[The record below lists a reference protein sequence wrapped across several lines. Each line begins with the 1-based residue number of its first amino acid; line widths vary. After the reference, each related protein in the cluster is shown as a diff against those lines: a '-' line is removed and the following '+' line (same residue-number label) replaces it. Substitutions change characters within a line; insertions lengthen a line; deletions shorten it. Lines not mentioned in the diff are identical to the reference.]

1 MIMTNKRTTG
11 GSGLRAFLAPGSGME
26 KIIKTRSKIREE
38 YFGSYFR
45 ELSTGVNFWVP

>member
-26 KIIKTRSKIREE
+26 KIIKTRSKIREGKNISDLILE
-38 YFGSYFR
+38 
-45 ELSTGVNFWVP
+45 N